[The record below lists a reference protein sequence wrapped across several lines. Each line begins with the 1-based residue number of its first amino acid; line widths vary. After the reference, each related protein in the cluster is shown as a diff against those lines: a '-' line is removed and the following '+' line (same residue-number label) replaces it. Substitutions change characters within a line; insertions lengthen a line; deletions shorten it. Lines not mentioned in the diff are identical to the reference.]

1 MSHNIIEKISTNK
14 WVGGYNVML
23 TTVTP
28 YSLLMD
34 LAVTGM
40 NDVMN
45 DDGCNAVNRRVKAQ
59 LFGIGIETIYSL
71 ISHSTIDFY
80 VLLN

>member
-1 MSHNIIEKISTNK
+1 M
-14 WVGGYNVML
+14 GGYNVMH

-59 LFGIGIETIYSL
+59 LFEIETIYSL
-71 ISHSTIDFY
+71 MSHNTIDFY